1 MPRRC
6 SRAPRTHTHA
16 PKGFVCERKMSGR
29 GLLLLLP
36 LQSTQ
41 NSRART
47 EPQAANRGRT
57 PGLAGWP
64 NARGANLVN
73 HEPGQP
79 SLPWVRRL
87 RTCSRS
93 GLLRAAAASAPPNS

>member
-47 EPQAANRGRT
+47 EPQAANQ
-57 PGLAGWP
+57 
-64 NARGANLVN
+64 
-73 HEPGQP
+73 ED
-79 SLPWVRRL
+79 
-87 RTCSRS
+87 
-93 GLLRAAAASAPPNS
+93 APPRGGMAERKKGSLDCPGSGA